1 MSHRKSRLK
10 ISLTDEEHVAL
21 VDAGAALSVG
31 PSTFARM
38 AALKAAGRKPA
49 PPRRRKPNGYE
60 QALAA
65 WTAQLGRIGNNV
77 NQCARVLN
85 SGGSIDRSELSRI
98 EEALRE
104 LREAVLAFDQDGE

>member
-1 MSHRKSRLK
+1 
-10 ISLTDEEHVAL
+10 
-21 VDAGAALSVG
+21 
-31 PSTFARM
+31 M

-49 PPRRRKPNGYE
+49 PPPRRRPNGYE

-85 SGGSIDRSELSRI
+85 SGGSIDRSELSGI
-98 EEALRE
+98 EEALRA
-104 LREAVLAFDQDGE
+104 LREAVLAFDRDAQ